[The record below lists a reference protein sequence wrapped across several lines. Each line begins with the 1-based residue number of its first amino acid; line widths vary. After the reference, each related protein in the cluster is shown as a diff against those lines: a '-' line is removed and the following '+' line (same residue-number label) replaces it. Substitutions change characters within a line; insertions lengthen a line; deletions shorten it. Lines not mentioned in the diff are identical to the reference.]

1 MAKLSAKL
9 KFHIIKSKKMYI
21 FLIVILL
28 IGLIFGSFFITLL
41 TENDKLMVTK
51 QLTSFFNQIKL
62 NKINYLQALKN
73 SLATN
78 IIYIILIWLL
88 GISIIGIPIIIFIVF
103 IKGFIIGFSIA
114 AIIATYK
121 LIGLIGA
128 FSYIFPHLIISSFI
142 IIIISCYAL
151 YLAFDLFFSIIQK
164 KSINFKYTINKYSL
178 ILLISLIIMIIASLI
193 EVFLSPYLIKLFLML
208 VK

>member
-1 MAKLSAKL
+1 MAKLLKKL
-9 KFHIIKSKKMYI
+9 KFHIIKSKKMYL
-21 FLIVILL
+21 FLIIILL
-28 IGLIFGSFFITLL
+28 IGLLFGSLFITILN
-41 TENDKLMVTK
+41 EKDKLMVSN
-51 QLTSFFNQIKL
+51 QLTNFFNQIKM

-78 IIYIILIWLL
+78 LIYIILIWLL

-103 IKGFIIGFSIA
+103 IKGFIIGFSIS

-121 LIGLIGA
+121 FIGLIGA
-128 FSYIFPHLIISSFI
+128 FAYIFPHLIMASFI

-151 YLAFDLFFSIIQK
+151 YLSFNLLCSIIQK
-164 KSINFKYTINKYSL
+164 RSINFKNIINKYG
-178 ILLISLIIMIIASLI
+178 IIMLISIIVMIIASII
-193 EVFLSPYLIKLFLML
+193 EVFFSPYFIKLFLML